1 MSDVPDPRCAL
12 RRVSRSEWVISDLR
26 YPPDDSRH
34 AVARVYELDETEVE
48 VVWLR
53 DLPLATRY
61 GSALAVLDDVQRMLS
76 VSRATR
82 PVAIPHLPPPPA

>member
-1 MSDVPDPRCAL
+1 MSDVPEQRCAL

-26 YPPDDSRH
+26 YPRDDSRH
-34 AVARVYELDETEVE
+34 AVARLHESDDTEVE

-61 GSALAVLDDVQRMLS
+61 GSALAVLDDVERVLS

-82 PVAIPHLPPPPA
+82 PVPIRHLPPPHA